1 MPDDMKLIME
11 NWRHYLVEEKI
22 HQPLFEDYAY
32 ITGVLGVA
40 LPLDE
45 SGAPSPLTEE
55 LKKRI
60 LYEQILFE
68 GFWDGVVDKVK
79 SAAGTVAGKFV
90 EVADGIRQFGKD
102 GWEVIKQ
109 LYHVATHPD
118 LIDKFAS
125 ALFKRAIRPFTTPI
139 LKMLRQIIDTASA
152 WGIPKFTSA
161 AKVALDLIEKI
172 IKSVFSLAGWKKAV
186 GMAGLAVG
194 IKWLWDKVKDFVEP
208 FAEQVKKLG
217 SAITD
222 TSATAVQEFIEWL
235 KGAFQEKVVAVIQQQ
250 FSGII
255 EKLIS
260 VTSGIKPWWD
270 AAAKVVG
277 GSDLVIQAILPAISR
292 FKRYSGQTK
301 GTITGMPTQPT
312 PEPAPT

>member
-1 MPDDMKLIME
+1 MPEMKLIME

-32 ITGVLGVA
+32 ITGVLGIT

-45 SGAPSPLTEE
+45 SGATSPLTEE
-55 LKKRI
+55 LKKQI
-60 LYEQILFE
+60 LYEQMLFE

-90 EVADGIRQFGKD
+90 EAVDGIKQFGKD

-118 LIDKFAS
+118 LIGKFAN
-125 ALFKRAIRPFTTPI
+125 ALLKRAIRPFTAPI
-139 LKMLRQIIDTASA
+139 LKTLRQIIDMAST

-172 IKSVFSLAGWKKAV
+172 VKGVFSLSGWKKAV

-194 IKWLWDKVKDFVEP
+194 IKWLWDNVKDFVEP
-208 FAEQVKKLG
+208 FMEQVKKIG

-222 TSATAVQEFIEWL
+222 TSATVVQEFIEWL

-270 AAAKVVG
+270 AAANVVG
-277 GSDLVIQAILPAISR
+277 GADLVIQAILPAISR

-301 GTITGMPTQPT
+301 GIAGMPT

>member
-1 MPDDMKLIME
+1 ME

-32 ITGVLGVA
+32 VTGVLGIS

-45 SGAPSPLTEE
+45 SGAPAPLTEE
-55 LKKRI
+55 LKKQI
-60 LYEQILFE
+60 LYEQMLFE
-68 GFWDGVVDKVK
+68 GFWDGVVQRVR

-90 EVADGIRQFGKD
+90 ETVDGIKQFGKD

-109 LYHVATHPD
+109 LYHVATNPD
-118 LIDKFAS
+118 LVDRFAG
-125 ALFKRAIRPFTTPI
+125 AVLKRAVFPITVPI
-139 LKMLRQIIDTASA
+139 LKTLRQIIDMAST
-152 WGIPKFTSA
+152 WGIPKFASA
-161 AKVALDLIEKI
+161 AKVALDLIQKI
-172 IKSVFSLAGWKKAV
+172 VKTVSSLSGWKKAV
-186 GMAGLAVG
+186 GVAGLAVG
-194 IKWLWDKVKDFVEP
+194 VKWLWDKVKDFVKP
-208 FAEQVKKLG
+208 FVEQVKKLG

-222 TSATAVQEFIEWL
+222 TSSTAVQEFIEWL
-235 KGAFQEKVVAVIQQQ
+235 KGAFQEKVVSVIQQQ

-277 GSDLVIQAILPAISR
+277 GADLVIQAILPAISR

-301 GTITGMPTQPT
+301 GIADEPTPPT